1 MPLLNL
7 FRKSMTGLS
16 DEDLMDKVCGGD
28 ERALEEIYQRYSQPL
43 LRYFYRMLWQ
53 DKSKAE
59 DFLHDLFIKIM
70 EKQGQF
76 ESGRK
81 YSTWMYSIAHNMCK
95 NEYRKQ
101 AFRSSTQHSFND
113 NGNIDELIT
122 TQLDHTSFHQTL
134 EDLLTKEEE
143 EVRTLFVLRHEL
155 DMSVAE
161 ISEVINCPE
170 GTVKSRLFYLKKKLA
185 FALDHYKVVLE
196 K

>member
-1 MPLLNL
+1 LPLLNL

-53 DKSKAE
+53 DQSKAE

-70 EKQGQF
+70 EKKLQF
-76 ESGRK
+76 DTSRK

-101 AFRSSTQHSFND
+101 AFRSSNQHPFNGD
-113 NGNIDELIT
+113 GNIPESIT
-122 TQLDHTSFHQTL
+122 LHLDHTSFHQTL
-134 EDLLTKEEE
+134 EDLLTKEGEE
-143 EVRTLFVLRHEL
+143 TRTLFVLRHEL
-155 DMSVAE
+155 EMSVTE

-170 GTVKSRLFYLKKKLA
+170 GTVKSRLFYLRKKLA
-185 FALDHYKVVLE
+185 LALDHYKVVLE

>member
-1 MPLLNL
+1 
-7 FRKSMTGLS
+7 MTGLS

-53 DKSKAE
+53 DQNKAE

-70 EKQGQF
+70 EKKVQF

-101 AFRSSTQHSFND
+101 AFRSSIQHSFNG
-113 NGNIDELIT
+113 NGNIDESIT
-122 TQLDHTSFHQTL
+122 LKLDHSSFHQTL
-134 EDLLTKEEE
+134 EVLLTKEGEE
-143 EVRTLFVLRHEL
+143 ARTLFVLRHEL
-155 DMSVAE
+155 DMSVTE

-185 FALDHYKVVLE
+185 LALEHYKVVLE

>member
-1 MPLLNL
+1 
-7 FRKSMTGLS
+7 
-16 DEDLMDKVCGGD
+16 
-28 ERALEEIYQRYSQPL
+28 
-43 LRYFYRMLWQ
+43 MLWQ
-53 DKSKAE
+53 DQNKAE

-70 EKQGQF
+70 EKKVQF

-101 AFRSSTQHSFND
+101 AFRSSINHSSNGD
-113 NGNIDELIT
+113 GNIPESIT
-122 TQLDHTSFHQTL
+122 LHLDYTSFHQTL
-134 EDLLTKEEE
+134 EDLLTKEGEE
-143 EVRTLFVLRHEL
+143 TRTLFVLRHEL
-155 DMSVAE
+155 EMSVAE

-185 FALDHYKVVLE
+185 LALDHYKVVLE

>member
-1 MPLLNL
+1 MLNL
-7 FRKSMTGLS
+7 FRKSMIGLS

-53 DKSKAE
+53 DQIKAE

-70 EKQGQF
+70 EKKVQF
-76 ESGRK
+76 EPGRK

-101 AFRSSTQHSFND
+101 AFRSSINHSFNVD
-113 NGNIDELIT
+113 GNIQESIT
-122 TQLDHTSFHQTL
+122 LHLDHASFHQTL
-134 EDLLTKEEE
+134 EDLLTKEGEE
-143 EVRTLFVLRHEL
+143 TRTLFVLRHEL
-155 DMSVAE
+155 DMSVTE

-185 FALDHYKVVLE
+185 LALDHYKVVLE

>member
-1 MPLLNL
+1 
-7 FRKSMTGLS
+7 MTGLS

-53 DKSKAE
+53 DQSKAE

-70 EKQGQF
+70 EKKVQF
-76 ESGRK
+76 DSGRK

-122 TQLDHTSFHQTL
+122 LQLDHTSFHQTL
-134 EDLLTKEEE
+134 EDLLTKEGEE
-143 EVRTLFVLRHEL
+143 ARTLFVLRHEL

-161 ISEVINCPE
+161 ISEVIYCPE

-185 FALDHYKVVLE
+185 LALEHYKVVLE

>member
-1 MPLLNL
+1 
-7 FRKSMTGLS
+7 MTGLS
-16 DEDLMDKVCGGD
+16 DEDLMDKACGGD
-28 ERALEEIYQRYSQPL
+28 ERALEIIYQRYSQPL

-70 EKQGQF
+70 EKQIQF
-76 ESGRK
+76 DSERK
-81 YSTWMYSIAHNMCK
+81 FSTWIYSIANNMCK

-101 AFRSSTQHSFND
+101 AFRSSIQHSFN
-113 NGNIDELIT
+113 GNAIIAASIT
-122 TQLDHTSFHQTL
+122 QQLDHASFHQTL
-134 EDLLTKEEE
+134 ERLLVDEGEEA
-143 EVRTLFVLRHEL
+143 RTLFVLRHEL

-161 ISEVINCPE
+161 ISQVINCPE

-185 FALDHYKVVLE
+185 LALEHYKVVLE